1 MSFYQTLLWL
11 HILSAFL
18 LIFPLIFIPKL
29 FHLYKREQGRQ
40 FLHRMHIVIG
50 IGGWTLLASGIVM
63 LYVQK
68 GAMLSCLWMLFS
80 LVLFVLIQS
89 VDHFW
94 ADQQEEILERGI
106 QRDTGKLKKWAIAKL
121 LGYLLIALLMVI
133 QPC

>member
-11 HILSAFL
+11 HILSASL

-29 FHLYKREQGRQ
+29 FHLYEHEQGRE

-68 GAMLSCLWMLFS
+68 GAMLSCFWMLFS

-106 QRDTGKLKKWAIAKL
+106 QRDTGKLKKWTIAKL

>member
-1 MSFYQTLLWL
+1 MSFYQTALWL

-29 FHLYKREQGRQ
+29 FHLYKHEQGRAS
-40 FLHRMHIVIG
+40 LHTMHIVIG
-50 IGGWTLLASGIVM
+50 IGGWTLLASGIVV
-63 LYVQK
+63 LYVQN

-80 LVLFVLIQS
+80 LALFVLIQS

-106 QRDTGKLKKWAIAKL
+106 QRDTGKLKKWTIGKL